1 MIYHNNNNHS
11 LLSKII
17 FNGVEMLEG
26 LKVIEM
32 ATYVAAPAAGAMLRD
47 WGAEVIKVEPLN
59 GCPMRRFFEG
69 MKSNVPIEGNPI
81 FTLDNRGKKGISIN
95 TSDEK
100 GADIVRELIK
110 DADIFLT
117 NVRPQSLES
126 AKLDHES
133 LLKVNP
139 KLIYCS
145 LTGYGLDGEE
155 KNRPGFDVAAY
166 WSRSGMAHLT
176 QRKGEEPLPI
186 RTASG
191 DHITAISTV
200 SGILAA
206 VYERTKT
213 GKGKVVETSLLRTGI
228 YSLSSDMALQL
239 KFGRVPSTKKRDEQI
254 NPIFNFFKTKDDRWI
269 CLSPRAGGD
278 YDLPKVVRALG
289 KEEWLKNEKFNTNQ
303 ARRENAK
310 EFIDEMDKAFSQYT
324 MSEWGEKLDE
334 QDLIW
339 SPVQNLKEVSK
350 DKQAIDSGAFSE
362 VEDQD
367 CEENYTTVSS
377 PVRFH
382 NSDDGPKGPA
392 PKLGQDNFEVL
403 KSIGINEDQINELI
417 DRGIVGNSQK

>member
-133 LLKVNP
+133 LLKENP

-145 LTGYGLDGEE
+145 LTGYGLEGEE

-417 DRGIVGNSQK
+417 DRGIVGSSQK

>member
-1 MIYHNNNNHS
+1 
-11 LLSKII
+11 
-17 FNGVEMLEG
+17 MLEG

-100 GADIVRELIK
+100 GAKIVRKLIK
-110 DADIFLT
+110 NADIFLT
-117 NVRPQSLES
+117 NVRPKSLDS
-126 AKLDHES
+126 AKLNPKELH
-133 LLKVNP
+133 KINP

-206 VYERTKT
+206 VYERSQT

-228 YSLSSDMALQL
+228 YSVSSDMALQL

-254 NPIFNFFKTKDDRWI
+254 NPIFNFFKTKDNRWI

-289 KEEWLKNEKFNTNQ
+289 KEDWLENEKFNTNQ

-310 EFIDEMDKAFSQYT
+310 EFIDEMDKAFSQHT
-324 MSEWGEKLDE
+324 MAEWGEKLDA

-350 DKQAIDSGAFSE
+350 DKQAIASGAFSE

-367 CEENYTTVSS
+367 CNENYSTVSS
-377 PVRFH
+377 PVKFH

-403 KSIGINEDQINELI
+403 KGLGINEDEINNLI
-417 DRGIVGNSQK
+417 DDGIVGNPQ

>member
-1 MIYHNNNNHS
+1 
-11 LLSKII
+11 
-17 FNGVEMLEG
+17 MLEG

-47 WGAEVIKVEPLN
+47 WGADVTKIEPLN

-81 FTLDNRGKKGISIN
+81 FTLDNRGKKGITIN
-95 TSDEK
+95 TSDQK
-100 GADIVRELIK
+100 GADIVRKMIN
-110 DADIFLT
+110 DADVFLT

-126 AKLDHES
+126 AKLDHKT
-133 LLKVNP
+133 LMKINP
-139 KLIYCS
+139 RLIYCS
-145 LTGYGLDGEE
+145 LTGYGLEGEE
-155 KNRPGFDVAAY
+155 KNKPGFDIAAY

-206 VYERTKT
+206 LYERGNT
-213 GKGKVVETSLLRTGI
+213 GVGKLVETSLVRTGI
-228 YSLSSDMALQL
+228 YSIGSDMALQL
-239 KFGRVPSTKKRDEQI
+239 KFGRVPSTKNRDQQI
-254 NPIFNFFKTKDDRWI
+254 NPLFNFFKTKDDRWI

-278 YDLPKVVRALG
+278 YDMPKVVRAIG
-289 KEEWLKNEKFNTNQ
+289 KEEWLNNDKFNSNQ
-303 ARRENAK
+303 ARRENAG
-310 EFIDEMDKAFSQYT
+310 EFIKEMDKAFSNHT
-324 MSEWGEKLDE
+324 LSEWGNKLDAE
-334 QDLIW
+334 DLVW
-339 SPVQNLKEVSK
+339 SPVQNLKEVSM
-350 DKQAIDSGAFSE
+350 DSQAIASGAFSE

-367 CEENYTTVSS
+367 CSESYKTVSS

-392 PKLGQDNFEVL
+392 PKLGQDNFKVL
-403 KSIGINEDQINELI
+403 NELGIGENEINSLI
-417 DRGIVGNSQK
+417 DEGVVGKPSK

>member
-145 LTGYGLDGEE
+145 LTGYGLEGEE

-289 KEEWLKNEKFNTNQ
+289 KEEWLENEKFNTNQ

-417 DRGIVGNSQK
+417 DRGIVGSSQK

>member
-1 MIYHNNNNHS
+1 
-11 LLSKII
+11 
-17 FNGVEMLEG
+17 MLEG

-95 TSDEK
+95 TSEEK
-100 GADIVRELIK
+100 GAKIVRELIK

-117 NVRPQSLES
+117 NVRPKSLES
-126 AKLDHES
+126 AKLNHEE
-133 LLKVNP
+133 LHKINP

-155 KNRPGFDVAAY
+155 RNRPGFDVAAY

-206 VYERTKT
+206 VYERTQT

-228 YSLSSDMALQL
+228 YSVSSDMALQL

-289 KEEWLKNEKFNTNQ
+289 KEDWLENKKFNTNQ

-310 EFIDEMDKAFSQYT
+310 EFIEEMDKAFSQYT
-324 MSEWGEKLDE
+324 MAEWGEKLDA

-350 DKQAIDSGAFSE
+350 DKQAIAGGAFSE

-367 CEENYTTVSS
+367 CNENYSTVSS
-377 PVRFH
+377 PVKFH

-403 KSIGINEDQINELI
+403 KGIGINEEEINNLI
-417 DRGIVGNSQK
+417 DDGIVGNPQ

>member
-1 MIYHNNNNHS
+1 
-11 LLSKII
+11 
-17 FNGVEMLEG
+17 MLEG

-81 FTLDNRGKKGISIN
+81 FTLDNRGKKGISLN

-100 GADIVRELIK
+100 GAKIVRELIK
-110 DADIFLT
+110 NADIFLT
-117 NVRPQSLES
+117 NVRPKSLNS
-126 AKLDHES
+126 ARLNHEE
-133 LLKVNP
+133 LHKINP

-206 VYERTKT
+206 IYERSQT
-213 GKGKVVETSLLRTGI
+213 GRGKVVETSLLRTGI
-228 YSLSSDMALQL
+228 YSVSSDMALQL

-254 NPIFNFFKTKDDRWI
+254 NPIFNFFKTKDNRWI

-289 KEEWLKNEKFNTNQ
+289 KEDWLENEKFNTNQ

-310 EFIDEMDKAFSQYT
+310 EFIDEMDKAFSQHT
-324 MSEWGEKLDE
+324 MAEWGEKLDA

-350 DKQAIDSGAFSE
+350 DKQAIASGAFSE

-367 CEENYTTVSS
+367 CNENYSTVSS
-377 PVRFH
+377 PVKFH

-392 PKLGQDNFEVL
+392 PKLGQDNIEVL
-403 KSIGINEDQINELI
+403 KGLGINEDEINNLI
-417 DRGIVGNSQK
+417 DDGIVGNPQ

>member
-289 KEEWLKNEKFNTNQ
+289 KEEWLENEKFNTNQ

>member
-1 MIYHNNNNHS
+1 
-11 LLSKII
+11 
-17 FNGVEMLEG
+17 MLEG

-145 LTGYGLDGEE
+145 LTGYGLEGEE

-392 PKLGQDNFEVL
+392 PKLGQDNSEVL

>member
-1 MIYHNNNNHS
+1 
-11 LLSKII
+11 
-17 FNGVEMLEG
+17 MLEG

-145 LTGYGLDGEE
+145 LTGYGLEGEE

-310 EFIDEMDKAFSQYT
+310 EFIDEMDRAFSQYT

-350 DKQAIDSGAFSE
+350 DKQAIESGAFSE

-367 CEENYTTVSS
+367 CDENYSTVSS

-403 KSIGINEDQINELI
+403 KSIGIKEDQINELI

>member
-1 MIYHNNNNHS
+1 
-11 LLSKII
+11 
-17 FNGVEMLEG
+17 MLEG

-100 GADIVRELIK
+100 GAKIVRELIK

-117 NVRPQSLES
+117 NVRPKSLES
-126 AKLDHES
+126 ANLNHEE
-133 LLKVNP
+133 LHKINP

-155 KNRPGFDVAAY
+155 RNRPGFDVAAY

-206 VYERTKT
+206 VYERTQT

-228 YSLSSDMALQL
+228 YSVSSDMALQL

-289 KEEWLKNEKFNTNQ
+289 KEDWLKNEKFNTNQ

-310 EFIDEMDKAFSQYT
+310 EFIEEMDKAFSQLT
-324 MSEWGEKLDE
+324 MAEWGEKLDA

-339 SPVQNLKEVSK
+339 SPVQNLSEVSK
-350 DKQAIDSGAFSE
+350 DKQAIASGAFSE

-367 CEENYTTVSS
+367 CNENYSTVSS
-377 PVRFH
+377 PVKFH

-403 KSIGINEDQINELI
+403 KDLGINEKEINNLI
-417 DRGIVGNSQK
+417 DDGIVGNPQ

>member
-1 MIYHNNNNHS
+1 
-11 LLSKII
+11 
-17 FNGVEMLEG
+17 MLEG

-100 GADIVRELIK
+100 GAKIVRELIK

-117 NVRPQSLES
+117 NVRPKSLES
-126 AKLDHES
+126 ANLNHEE
-133 LLKVNP
+133 LHKINP

-145 LTGYGLDGEE
+145 LTGYGLNGEE
-155 KNRPGFDVAAY
+155 RNRPGFDVAAY

-206 VYERTKT
+206 VYERTQT

-228 YSLSSDMALQL
+228 YSVSSDMALQL

-289 KEEWLKNEKFNTNQ
+289 KEDWLDNKKFNTNQ

-310 EFIDEMDKAFSQYT
+310 EFIEEMDKAFSQHT
-324 MSEWGEKLDE
+324 MAEWGEKLDA

-350 DKQAIDSGAFSE
+350 DKQAIAGGAFSE

-367 CEENYTTVSS
+367 CSENYSTVSS
-377 PVRFH
+377 PVKFH

-403 KSIGINEDQINELI
+403 KGIGINEEEINNLI
-417 DRGIVGNSQK
+417 DDGIVGNPQ

>member
-1 MIYHNNNNHS
+1 
-11 LLSKII
+11 
-17 FNGVEMLEG
+17 MLEG

-47 WGAEVIKVEPLN
+47 WGADVTKIEPLK

-81 FTLDNRGKKGISIN
+81 FTLDNRGKKGITIN
-95 TSDEK
+95 TSDQK
-100 GADIVRELIK
+100 GADIVRKMIN
-110 DADIFLT
+110 DADVFLT

-126 AKLDHES
+126 AKLDHKT
-133 LLKVNP
+133 LMKINP
-139 KLIYCS
+139 RLIYCS
-145 LTGYGLDGEE
+145 LTGYGLEGEE
-155 KNRPGFDVAAY
+155 KNKPGFDIAAY

-206 VYERTKT
+206 LYERGNT
-213 GKGKVVETSLLRTGI
+213 GVGKLVETSLVRTGI
-228 YSLSSDMALQL
+228 YSIGSDMALQL
-239 KFGRVPSTKKRDEQI
+239 KFGRVPSTKNRDQQI
-254 NPIFNFFKTKDDRWI
+254 NPLFNFFKTKDDRWI

-278 YDLPKVVRALG
+278 YDMPKVVRAIG
-289 KEEWLKNEKFNTNQ
+289 KEEWLNNDKFNSNQ
-303 ARRENAK
+303 ARRENAS
-310 EFIDEMDKAFSQYT
+310 EFIKEMDKAFSNHT
-324 MSEWGEKLDE
+324 LSEWGNKLDAE
-334 QDLIW
+334 DLVW
-339 SPVQNLKEVSK
+339 SPVQNLKEVSM
-350 DKQAIDSGAFSE
+350 DSQAIASGAFSE

-367 CEENYTTVSS
+367 CSESYKTVSS

-392 PKLGQDNFEVL
+392 PKLGQDNFKVL
-403 KSIGINEDQINELI
+403 NELGIGNNEINSLI
-417 DRGIVGNSQK
+417 DEGVVGKPSK

>member
-1 MIYHNNNNHS
+1 
-11 LLSKII
+11 
-17 FNGVEMLEG
+17 MLEG

-100 GADIVRELIK
+100 GAKIVRELIK

-117 NVRPQSLES
+117 NVRPKSLES
-126 AKLDHES
+126 ANLNHEE
-133 LLKVNP
+133 LHKINP

-155 KNRPGFDVAAY
+155 RNRPGFDVAAY

-206 VYERTKT
+206 VYERTQT

-228 YSLSSDMALQL
+228 YSVSSDMALQL

-254 NPIFNFFKTKDDRWI
+254 NPIFNFFNTKDDRWI

-289 KEEWLKNEKFNTNQ
+289 KEDWLNNKKFNTNQ

-310 EFIDEMDKAFSQYT
+310 EFIEEMDKAFSQHT
-324 MSEWGEKLDE
+324 MAEWGEKLDA

-350 DKQAIDSGAFSE
+350 DKQAIAGGAFSE

-367 CEENYTTVSS
+367 CSENYSTVSS
-377 PVRFH
+377 PVKFH

-403 KSIGINEDQINELI
+403 KGIGINEEEINNLI
-417 DRGIVGNSQK
+417 DDGIVGNPQ

>member
-1 MIYHNNNNHS
+1 
-11 LLSKII
+11 
-17 FNGVEMLEG
+17 MLEG

-145 LTGYGLDGEE
+145 LTGYGLEGEE

-289 KEEWLKNEKFNTNQ
+289 KEEWLENEKFNTNQ

-417 DRGIVGNSQK
+417 DRGIVGSSQK

>member
-1 MIYHNNNNHS
+1 
-11 LLSKII
+11 
-17 FNGVEMLEG
+17 MLEG

-100 GADIVRELIK
+100 GAKIVRELIK

-117 NVRPQSLES
+117 NVRPKSLES
-126 AKLDHES
+126 ANLNHEE
-133 LLKVNP
+133 LHKINP

-155 KNRPGFDVAAY
+155 RNRPGFDVAAY

-206 VYERTKT
+206 VYERTQT

-228 YSLSSDMALQL
+228 YSVSSDMALQL

-289 KEEWLKNEKFNTNQ
+289 KEDWLNNKKFNTNQ

-310 EFIDEMDKAFSQYT
+310 EFIEEMDKAFSQHT
-324 MSEWGEKLDE
+324 MAEWGEKLDA

-350 DKQAIDSGAFSE
+350 DKQAIAGGAFSE

-367 CEENYTTVSS
+367 CSENYSTVSS
-377 PVRFH
+377 PVKFH

-417 DRGIVGNSQK
+417 DRGVVGNSQK

>member
-11 LLSKII
+11 LLSNII

-47 WGAEVIKVEPLN
+47 WGADVIKVEPLN

-69 MKSNVPIEGNPI
+69 MKANVPIEGNPI

-95 TSDEK
+95 TSNEK

-117 NVRPQSLES
+117 NVRPKSLEN
-126 AKLDHES
+126 AKLNHEV
-133 LLKVNP
+133 LHKINP

-145 LTGYGLDGEE
+145 LTGYGLEGEE
-155 KNRPGFDVAAY
+155 RNRPGFDVAAY

-206 VYERTKT
+206 VYERSQT

-228 YSLSSDMALQL
+228 YSVSSDMALQL

-278 YDLPKVVRALG
+278 YDLPKVVRAIG
-289 KEEWLKNEKFNTNQ
+289 KEEWIENDKFNTNQ

-310 EFIDEMDKAFSQYT
+310 EFIEEMDKAFSQHT
-324 MSEWGEKLDE
+324 MAEWGEKLDA

-339 SPVQNLKEVSK
+339 SPVQNLSEVSK
-350 DKQAIDSGAFSE
+350 DKQAIASGAFSE

-367 CEENYTTVSS
+367 CNENYSTVSS
-377 PVRFH
+377 PVKFH

-403 KSIGINEDQINELI
+403 KGLGINEEEINNLI
-417 DRGIVGNSQK
+417 DSGIVGSPK

>member
-126 AKLDHES
+126 AKLDPES

-289 KEEWLKNEKFNTNQ
+289 KEEWLENEKFNTNQ

>member
-1 MIYHNNNNHS
+1 
-11 LLSKII
+11 
-17 FNGVEMLEG
+17 MLEG

-81 FTLDNRGKKGISIN
+81 FTLDNRGKKGISLN

-100 GADIVRELIK
+100 GAKIVRELIK
-110 DADIFLT
+110 NADIFLT
-117 NVRPQSLES
+117 NVRPKSLDS
-126 AKLDHES
+126 ARLNHEE
-133 LLKVNP
+133 LHKINP

-206 VYERTKT
+206 IYERSQT
-213 GKGKVVETSLLRTGI
+213 GRGKVVETSLLRTGI
-228 YSLSSDMALQL
+228 YSVSSDMALQL

-254 NPIFNFFKTKDDRWI
+254 NPIFNFFKTKDNRWI

-278 YDLPKVVRALG
+278 YDLPKVVKALG
-289 KEEWLKNEKFNTNQ
+289 KEDWLENEKFNTNQ

-310 EFIDEMDKAFSQYT
+310 EFIDEMDRAFSQHT
-324 MSEWGEKLDE
+324 MAEWGEKLDA

-350 DKQAIDSGAFSE
+350 DKQAIASGAFSE

-367 CEENYTTVSS
+367 CNENYSTVSS
-377 PVRFH
+377 PVKFH

-392 PKLGQDNFEVL
+392 PKLGQDNIEVL
-403 KSIGINEDQINELI
+403 KGLGINEDEINKLI
-417 DRGIVGNSQK
+417 DNGIVGNPQ

>member
-145 LTGYGLDGEE
+145 LTGYGLEGEE

-289 KEEWLKNEKFNTNQ
+289 KEEWLENEKFNTNQ

-417 DRGIVGNSQK
+417 DRGIIGNSQK

>member
-1 MIYHNNNNHS
+1 
-11 LLSKII
+11 
-17 FNGVEMLEG
+17 MLEG

-100 GADIVRELIK
+100 GAKIVRELIK
-110 DADIFLT
+110 NADIFLT
-117 NVRPQSLES
+117 NVRPKSLES
-126 AKLDHES
+126 ANLNHEE
-133 LLKVNP
+133 LHKINP

-155 KNRPGFDVAAY
+155 RNRPGFDVAAY

-206 VYERTKT
+206 VYERTQT

-228 YSLSSDMALQL
+228 YSVSSDMALQL

-289 KEEWLKNEKFNTNQ
+289 KEDWLENKKFNTNQ

-310 EFIDEMDKAFSQYT
+310 EFIEEMDKAFSQHT
-324 MSEWGEKLDE
+324 MAEWGEKLDA

-350 DKQAIDSGAFSE
+350 DKQAIAGGAFSE

-367 CEENYTTVSS
+367 CSENYSTVSS
-377 PVRFH
+377 PVKFH

-403 KSIGINEDQINELI
+403 KGLGINEEEINNLI
-417 DRGIVGNSQK
+417 DDGIVGNPQ

>member
-1 MIYHNNNNHS
+1 
-11 LLSKII
+11 
-17 FNGVEMLEG
+17 MLEG

-100 GADIVRELIK
+100 GAKIVRELIK

-117 NVRPQSLES
+117 NVRPKSLES
-126 AKLDHES
+126 ANLNHEE
-133 LLKVNP
+133 LHKINP

-155 KNRPGFDVAAY
+155 RNRPGFDVAAY

-206 VYERTKT
+206 VYERTQT

-228 YSLSSDMALQL
+228 YSVSSDMALQL

-289 KEEWLKNEKFNTNQ
+289 KEDWLENKKFNTNQ

-310 EFIDEMDKAFSQYT
+310 EFIEEMDKAFSQHT
-324 MSEWGEKLDE
+324 MAEWGEKLDA

-339 SPVQNLKEVSK
+339 SPVQNLKEVSR
-350 DKQAIDSGAFSE
+350 DKQAIAGGAFSV

-367 CEENYTTVSS
+367 CSENYSTVSS
-377 PVRFH
+377 PVKFH

-403 KSIGINEDQINELI
+403 KGIGINEEEINNLI
-417 DRGIVGNSQK
+417 DDGIVGNPQ

>member
-1 MIYHNNNNHS
+1 
-11 LLSKII
+11 
-17 FNGVEMLEG
+17 MLEG

-145 LTGYGLDGEE
+145 LTGYGLEGEE

-213 GKGKVVETSLLRTGI
+213 GKVKVVETSLLRTGI

-310 EFIDEMDKAFSQYT
+310 EFIDEMDRAFSQYT

-367 CEENYTTVSS
+367 CDENYSTVSS

>member
-1 MIYHNNNNHS
+1 
-11 LLSKII
+11 
-17 FNGVEMLEG
+17 MLEG

-100 GADIVRELIK
+100 GAKIVRELIK

-117 NVRPQSLES
+117 NVRPKSLES
-126 AKLDHES
+126 ANLNHEE
-133 LLKVNP
+133 LHKINP

-155 KNRPGFDVAAY
+155 RNRPGFDVAAY

-206 VYERTKT
+206 VYERSQT

-228 YSLSSDMALQL
+228 YSVSSDMALQL

-289 KEEWLKNEKFNTNQ
+289 KEDWLENKKFNTNQ

-310 EFIDEMDKAFSQYT
+310 EFIEEMDKAFSQHT
-324 MSEWGEKLDE
+324 MAEWGEKLDA

-350 DKQAIDSGAFSE
+350 DKQAIVSGAFSE

-367 CEENYTTVSS
+367 CSENYSTVSS
-377 PVRFH
+377 PVKFH

-403 KSIGINEDQINELI
+403 KGIGINEEEINNLI
-417 DRGIVGNSQK
+417 DDGIVGNPQ

>member
-1 MIYHNNNNHS
+1 
-11 LLSKII
+11 
-17 FNGVEMLEG
+17 MLEG

-95 TSDEK
+95 TSDKK
-100 GADIVRELIK
+100 GAKIVRELIK

-117 NVRPQSLES
+117 NVRPKSLES
-126 AKLDHES
+126 AKLNHEE
-133 LLKVNP
+133 LLKINP

-155 KNRPGFDVAAY
+155 RNRPGFDVAAY

-206 VYERTKT
+206 VYERSQT

-228 YSLSSDMALQL
+228 YSVSSDMALQL

-289 KEEWLKNEKFNTNQ
+289 KEDWLENEKFNTNQ

-310 EFIDEMDKAFSQYT
+310 EFIEEMDRAFSHYT
-324 MSEWGEKLDE
+324 MAEWGEKLDA

-339 SPVQNLKEVSK
+339 SPVQNLKEVSR
-350 DKQAIDSGAFSE
+350 DKQAIASGAFSE

-367 CEENYTTVSS
+367 CNENYSTVSS
-377 PVRFH
+377 PVKFH

-403 KSIGINEDQINELI
+403 KGLGINEEEINNLI
-417 DRGIVGNSQK
+417 DDGIVGNPQ

>member
-1 MIYHNNNNHS
+1 
-11 LLSKII
+11 
-17 FNGVEMLEG
+17 MLEG

-100 GADIVRELIK
+100 GAKIVRELIK

-117 NVRPQSLES
+117 NVRPKSLES
-126 AKLDHES
+126 ANLNHEE
-133 LLKVNP
+133 LHKINP

-155 KNRPGFDVAAY
+155 RNRPGFDVAAY

-206 VYERTKT
+206 VYERTQT
-213 GKGKVVETSLLRTGI
+213 GKGKVVETSLLRTGK
-228 YSLSSDMALQL
+228 YFLSSDKYLQL
-239 KFGRVPSTKKRDEQI
+239 NIGSLPSTKNRFVQI

-289 KEEWLKNEKFNTNQ
+289 KEDWLENKKFNTNQ

-310 EFIDEMDKAFSQYT
+310 EFIEEMDKAFSQHT
-324 MSEWGEKLDE
+324 MAEWGEKLDA

-350 DKQAIDSGAFSE
+350 DKQAIAGGAFSE

-367 CEENYTTVSS
+367 CSENYSTVSS
-377 PVRFH
+377 PVKFH

-403 KSIGINEDQINELI
+403 KGIGINEEEINNLI
-417 DRGIVGNSQK
+417 DDGIVGNPQ

>member
-1 MIYHNNNNHS
+1 
-11 LLSKII
+11 
-17 FNGVEMLEG
+17 MLEG

-95 TSDEK
+95 TSEEK
-100 GADIVRELIK
+100 GAKIVRELIK

-117 NVRPQSLES
+117 NVRPKSLES
-126 AKLDHES
+126 ANLNHEE
-133 LLKVNP
+133 LHKINP

-155 KNRPGFDVAAY
+155 RNRPGFDVAAY

-206 VYERTKT
+206 VYERTQT

-228 YSLSSDMALQL
+228 YSVSSDMALQL

-289 KEEWLKNEKFNTNQ
+289 KEDWLDNKKFNTNQ

-310 EFIDEMDKAFSQYT
+310 EFIEEMDKAFSQYT
-324 MSEWGEKLDE
+324 MAEWGEKLDA

-350 DKQAIDSGAFSE
+350 DKQAIAGGAFSE

-367 CEENYTTVSS
+367 CSENYSTVSS
-377 PVRFH
+377 PVKFH

-403 KSIGINEDQINELI
+403 KGIGINEEEINNLI
-417 DRGIVGNSQK
+417 DDGIVGNPQ

>member
-1 MIYHNNNNHS
+1 
-11 LLSKII
+11 
-17 FNGVEMLEG
+17 MLEG

-100 GADIVRELIK
+100 GAKIVRELIK

-117 NVRPQSLES
+117 NVRPKSLES
-126 AKLDHES
+126 ANLNHEE
-133 LLKVNP
+133 LHKINP

-155 KNRPGFDVAAY
+155 RNRPGFDVAAY

-206 VYERTKT
+206 VYERTQT

-228 YSLSSDMALQL
+228 YSVSSDMALQL

-289 KEEWLKNEKFNTNQ
+289 KEDWLDNKKFNTNQ

-310 EFIDEMDKAFSQYT
+310 EFIEEMDKAFSQHT
-324 MSEWGEKLDE
+324 MAEWGEKLDA

-350 DKQAIDSGAFSE
+350 DKQAIAGGAFSE

-367 CEENYTTVSS
+367 CSENYSTVSS
-377 PVRFH
+377 PVKFH

-403 KSIGINEDQINELI
+403 KGLGINEDEINNLI
-417 DRGIVGNSQK
+417 DDGIVGNPQ

>member
-1 MIYHNNNNHS
+1 
-11 LLSKII
+11 
-17 FNGVEMLEG
+17 MLEG

-100 GADIVRELIK
+100 GAKIVRELIK

-117 NVRPQSLES
+117 NVRPKSLES
-126 AKLDHES
+126 ANLNHDELHKI
-133 LLKVNP
+133 NP

-155 KNRPGFDVAAY
+155 RNRPGFDVAAY

-206 VYERTKT
+206 IYERTQT

-228 YSLSSDMALQL
+228 YSVSSDMALQL

-289 KEEWLKNEKFNTNQ
+289 KEDWLDNKKFNTNQ

-310 EFIDEMDKAFSQYT
+310 EFIEEMDKAFSQHT
-324 MSEWGEKLDE
+324 MAEWGKKLDA

-350 DKQAIDSGAFSE
+350 DKQAIAGGAFSE

-367 CEENYTTVSS
+367 CSENYSTVSS
-377 PVRFH
+377 PVKFH

-403 KSIGINEDQINELI
+403 KGIGINEEEINNLI
-417 DRGIVGNSQK
+417 DDGIVGNPQ

>member
-1 MIYHNNNNHS
+1 
-11 LLSKII
+11 
-17 FNGVEMLEG
+17 MLEG

-47 WGAEVIKVEPLN
+47 WGADVTKIEPLS

-81 FTLDNRGKKGISIN
+81 FTLDNRGKKGITIN
-95 TSDEK
+95 TSDQK
-100 GADIVRELIK
+100 GADIVRKMIN
-110 DADIFLT
+110 DADVFLT

-126 AKLDHES
+126 AKLDHKT
-133 LLKVNP
+133 LMKINP
-139 KLIYCS
+139 RLIYCS
-145 LTGYGLDGEE
+145 LTGYGLKGEE
-155 KNRPGFDVAAY
+155 KNKPGFDIAAY

-206 VYERTKT
+206 LYERGNT
-213 GKGKVVETSLLRTGI
+213 GVGKLVETSLVRTGI
-228 YSLSSDMALQL
+228 YSIGSDMALQL
-239 KFGRVPSTKKRDEQI
+239 KFGRVPSTKNRDQQI
-254 NPIFNFFKTKDDRWI
+254 NPLFNFFKTKDDRWI

-278 YDLPKVVRALG
+278 YDMPKVVRAIG
-289 KEEWLKNEKFNTNQ
+289 KEEWLNNDKFNSNQ
-303 ARRENAK
+303 ARRENAG
-310 EFIDEMDKAFSQYT
+310 EFIKEMDKAFSNHT
-324 MSEWGEKLDE
+324 LSEWGNKLDAE
-334 QDLIW
+334 DLVW
-339 SPVQNLKEVSK
+339 SPVQNLKEVSM
-350 DKQAIDSGAFSE
+350 DSQAIASGAFSE

-367 CEENYTTVSS
+367 CSESYKTVSS

-392 PKLGQDNFEVL
+392 PKLGQDNFKVL
-403 KSIGINEDQINELI
+403 NELGIGNNEINSLI
-417 DRGIVGNSQK
+417 DEGVVGKPSK

>member
-1 MIYHNNNNHS
+1 
-11 LLSKII
+11 
-17 FNGVEMLEG
+17 MLEG

-100 GADIVRELIK
+100 GAKIVRELIK
-110 DADIFLT
+110 NADIFLT
-117 NVRPQSLES
+117 NVRPKSLES
-126 AKLDHES
+126 ANLNHEE
-133 LLKVNP
+133 LHKINP

-155 KNRPGFDVAAY
+155 RNRPGFDVAAY

-206 VYERTKT
+206 VYERTQT

-228 YSLSSDMALQL
+228 YSVSSDMALQL

-289 KEEWLKNEKFNTNQ
+289 KEDWLDNKKFNTNQ

-310 EFIDEMDKAFSQYT
+310 EFIEEMDKAFSQHT
-324 MSEWGEKLDE
+324 MAEWGEKLDA

-350 DKQAIDSGAFSE
+350 DKQAIAGGAFSE

-367 CEENYTTVSS
+367 CSENYSTVSS
-377 PVRFH
+377 PVKFH

-403 KSIGINEDQINELI
+403 KGIGINEEEINNLI
-417 DRGIVGNSQK
+417 DDGIVGNPQ

>member
-1 MIYHNNNNHS
+1 
-11 LLSKII
+11 
-17 FNGVEMLEG
+17 MLEG

-145 LTGYGLDGEE
+145 LTGYGLEGEE

-239 KFGRVPSTKKRDEQI
+239 KFGRVPTTKKRDEQI

-289 KEEWLKNEKFNTNQ
+289 KEEWLKNKKFNTNQ

-310 EFIDEMDKAFSQYT
+310 EFIDEMDRAFSQYT

-417 DRGIVGNSQK
+417 DKGIVGNSQK

>member
-1 MIYHNNNNHS
+1 
-11 LLSKII
+11 
-17 FNGVEMLEG
+17 MLEG

-47 WGAEVIKVEPLN
+47 WGADVTKIEPLS

-81 FTLDNRGKKGISIN
+81 FTLDNRGKKGITIN
-95 TSDEK
+95 TSDQK
-100 GADIVRELIK
+100 GADIVRKMIN
-110 DADIFLT
+110 DADVFLT

-126 AKLDHES
+126 AKLDHKT
-133 LLKVNP
+133 LMKINP
-139 KLIYCS
+139 RLIYCS
-145 LTGYGLDGEE
+145 LTGYGLEGEE
-155 KNRPGFDVAAY
+155 KNKPGFDIAAY

-206 VYERTKT
+206 LYERGNT
-213 GKGKVVETSLLRTGI
+213 GVGKLVETSLVRTGI
-228 YSLSSDMALQL
+228 YSIGSDMALQL
-239 KFGRVPSTKKRDEQI
+239 KFGRVPSTKNRDQQI
-254 NPIFNFFKTKDDRWI
+254 NPLFNFFKTKDDRWI

-278 YDLPKVVRALG
+278 YDMPKVVRAIG
-289 KEEWLKNEKFNTNQ
+289 KEEWLNNDKFNSNQ
-303 ARRENAK
+303 ARRENAS
-310 EFIDEMDKAFSQYT
+310 EFIKEMDKAFSNHT
-324 MSEWGEKLDE
+324 LSEWGNKLDAE
-334 QDLIW
+334 DLVW
-339 SPVQNLKEVSK
+339 SPVQNLKEVSM
-350 DKQAIDSGAFSE
+350 DSQAIASGAFSE

-367 CEENYTTVSS
+367 CSESYKTVSS

-392 PKLGQDNFEVL
+392 PKLGQDNFKVL
-403 KSIGINEDQINELI
+403 NELGIGNNEINSLI
-417 DRGIVGNSQK
+417 DEGVVGKPSK

>member
-126 AKLDHES
+126 AKLDYES

-289 KEEWLKNEKFNTNQ
+289 KEEWLENEKFNTNQ

>member
-145 LTGYGLDGEE
+145 LTGYGLEGEE

-289 KEEWLKNEKFNTNQ
+289 KEEWLENEKFNTNQ

-367 CEENYTTVSS
+367 CDENYSTVSS

>member
-1 MIYHNNNNHS
+1 
-11 LLSKII
+11 
-17 FNGVEMLEG
+17 MLEG

-145 LTGYGLDGEE
+145 LTGYGLEGEE

-310 EFIDEMDKAFSQYT
+310 EFIDEMDRAFSQYT

-367 CEENYTTVSS
+367 CDENYSTVSS
-377 PVRFH
+377 RVRFH

>member
-1 MIYHNNNNHS
+1 
-11 LLSKII
+11 
-17 FNGVEMLEG
+17 MLEG

-100 GADIVRELIK
+100 GAKIVRELIK

-117 NVRPQSLES
+117 NVRPKSLES
-126 AKLDHES
+126 ANLNHEE
-133 LLKVNP
+133 LHKINP

-155 KNRPGFDVAAY
+155 RNRPGFDVAAY

-206 VYERTKT
+206 VYERTQT

-228 YSLSSDMALQL
+228 YSVSSDMALQL

-289 KEEWLKNEKFNTNQ
+289 KEDWLDNKKFNTNQ

-310 EFIDEMDKAFSQYT
+310 EFIEEMDKAFSQHT
-324 MSEWGEKLDE
+324 MAEWGEKLDA

-350 DKQAIDSGAFSE
+350 DKQAIAGGAFSE

-367 CEENYTTVSS
+367 CSENYSTVSS
-377 PVRFH
+377 PVKFH

-403 KSIGINEDQINELI
+403 KGIGINEEEINNLI
-417 DRGIVGNSQK
+417 DDGIVGSPQ

>member
-11 LLSKII
+11 LLSNII

-100 GADIVRELIK
+100 GAKIVRELIK

-117 NVRPQSLES
+117 NVRPKSLES
-126 AKLDHES
+126 ANLNHEE
-133 LLKVNP
+133 LHKINP

-155 KNRPGFDVAAY
+155 RNRPGFDVAAY

-206 VYERTKT
+206 VYERSQT

-228 YSLSSDMALQL
+228 YSVSSDMALQL

-289 KEEWLKNEKFNTNQ
+289 KEDWLENKKFNTNQ

-310 EFIDEMDKAFSQYT
+310 EFIEEMDKAFSQHT
-324 MSEWGEKLDE
+324 MAEWGEKLDA

-339 SPVQNLKEVSK
+339 SPVQNLNEVSK
-350 DKQAIDSGAFSE
+350 DKQAIASGAFSE

-367 CEENYTTVSS
+367 CNENYSTVSS
-377 PVRFH
+377 PVKFH

-403 KSIGINEDQINELI
+403 KGLGINEEEINNLI
-417 DRGIVGNSQK
+417 DSGIVGSPK

>member
-1 MIYHNNNNHS
+1 
-11 LLSKII
+11 
-17 FNGVEMLEG
+17 MLEG

-145 LTGYGLDGEE
+145 LTGYGLEGEE

-310 EFIDEMDKAFSQYT
+310 EFIDEMDRAFSQYT

-367 CEENYTTVSS
+367 CDENYSTVSS

-403 KSIGINEDQINELI
+403 KDLGINEKEINNLI
-417 DRGIVGNSQK
+417 DDGIVGNPQ

>member
-1 MIYHNNNNHS
+1 
-11 LLSKII
+11 
-17 FNGVEMLEG
+17 MLEG

-100 GADIVRELIK
+100 GAKIVRELIK

-117 NVRPQSLES
+117 NVRPKSLES
-126 AKLDHES
+126 ANLNHEE
-133 LLKVNP
+133 LHKINP

-155 KNRPGFDVAAY
+155 RNRPGFDVAAY

-206 VYERTKT
+206 VYERTQT

-228 YSLSSDMALQL
+228 YSVSSDMALQL

-289 KEEWLKNEKFNTNQ
+289 KEDWLDNKKFNTNQ

-310 EFIDEMDKAFSQYT
+310 EFIEEMDKAFSQHT
-324 MSEWGEKLDE
+324 MAEWGEKLDA

-339 SPVQNLKEVSK
+339 SPVQNLKEVSR
-350 DKQAIDSGAFSE
+350 DKQAIASGAFSE

-367 CEENYTTVSS
+367 CKENYSTVSS
-377 PVRFH
+377 PVKFH

-403 KSIGINEDQINELI
+403 KGLGINEDEINNLI
-417 DRGIVGNSQK
+417 DDGIVGNPQ